1 MCSLSAL
8 TNVFV
13 NIKNMSQEVLLKGT
27 HPEVEKPPLPK
38 NVPRNTWFI
47 KDFM

>member
-13 NIKNMSQEVLLKGT
+13 NIKNMSQEVLLKST
-27 HPEVEKPPLPK
+27 HPEVEKKEKTPPPK
-38 NVPRNTWFI
+38 KNQDLRPV
-47 KDFM
+47 